1 LDTGRTYGATPMEP
15 DHPESEDEL
24 ALTAAIYMLRT
35 TQQHHVQLSA
45 MADIKANIL
54 ITAASILLSA
64 SIALTSSDGFRL
76 SLLVLSTGV
85 VFGLFFAVLAVLP
98 KFPRAPRPP
107 GNLLFFGTFAHVAED
122 EFVDRLVRF
131 TSDRR
136 LVFQAQARDIHQL
149 GSYLAA
155 SKYRWLRLAYVA
167 FLVGL
172 GGGALV
178 ELVTTL
184 S

>member
-1 LDTGRTYGATPMEP
+1 MEP
-15 DHPESEDEL
+15 DHPDSEGEL

-85 VFGLFFAVLAVLP
+85 VLGLFFAVLAVLP

-107 GNLLFFGTFAHVAED
+107 GNLLFFGTFAHLDED
-122 EFVDRLVRF
+122 EFVEGLVDL

-136 LVFQAQARDIHQL
+136 RVFETQARDIHQL

-167 FLVGL
+167 FLAGL
-172 GGGALV
+172 VGGAVV
-178 ELVTTL
+178 ELATTFA
-184 S
+184 